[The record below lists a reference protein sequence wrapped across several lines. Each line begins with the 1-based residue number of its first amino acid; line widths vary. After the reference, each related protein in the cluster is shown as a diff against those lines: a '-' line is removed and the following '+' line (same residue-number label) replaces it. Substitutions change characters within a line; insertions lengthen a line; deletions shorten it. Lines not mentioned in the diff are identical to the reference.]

1 MRRKEED
8 KDEEGK
14 QIIKCVRETG
24 IQTAS
29 YLCVSKRRTLDKL
42 LIDSPSV
49 ISHTWSETDAKSRMK
64 KKERNEIKFTIWY
77 IIQHHNEPKNFVCNL
92 SLFLF
97 AWI

>member
-1 MRRKEED
+1 M
-8 KDEEGK
+8 
-14 QIIKCVRETG
+14 KCVRETG
-24 IQTAS
+24 VQTATYV
-29 YLCVSKRRTLDKL
+29 YLTLDKL

-49 ISHTWSETDAKSRMK
+49 ISHTWSETDAKSRMDK
-64 KKERNEIKFTIWY
+64 KKRNEIKFCIWY